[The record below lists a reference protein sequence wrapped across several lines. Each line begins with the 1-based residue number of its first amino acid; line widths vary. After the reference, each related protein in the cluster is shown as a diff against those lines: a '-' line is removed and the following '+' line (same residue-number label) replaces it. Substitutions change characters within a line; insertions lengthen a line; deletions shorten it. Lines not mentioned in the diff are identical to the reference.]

1 MRKTKQFLALGLAA
15 ILMATTLAGCGGGS
29 SDSGSGS
36 SSGSSDAAGTED
48 AAGADAADAGTEAD
62 AAGGDSAS
70 SSGDKL
76 LVALTTSSFVT
87 DYENNYFTN
96 LL

>member
-36 SSGSSDAAGTED
+36 SSGSSDAAGTPTR
-48 AAGADAADAGTEAD
+48 G
-62 AAGGDSAS
+62 
-70 SSGDKL
+70 
-76 LVALTTSSFVT
+76 
-87 DYENNYFTN
+87 
-96 LL
+96 